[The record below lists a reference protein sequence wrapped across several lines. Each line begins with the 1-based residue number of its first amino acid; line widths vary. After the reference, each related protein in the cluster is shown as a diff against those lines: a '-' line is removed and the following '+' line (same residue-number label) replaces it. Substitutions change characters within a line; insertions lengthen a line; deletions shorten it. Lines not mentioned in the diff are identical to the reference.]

1 MKTKLKKRLAGTLA
15 PPLILLLALLA
26 WPAAGQQ
33 LKCVTNDAVVLA
45 NTANALAS
53 DGVMLDYSQYI
64 GVELSANL
72 AGTNAYTNTVLLNTV
87 LETSITG
94 TNWYTNGYSFNY
106 LITSTNSPPTNFSIN
121 VGGVRYIR
129 KKTFTATGTS
139 HVTNLNLCI
148 FPKREGW

>member
-1 MKTKLKKRLAGTLA
+1 MK
-15 PPLILLLALLA
+15 ILSLGFFVSLLTSLAL
-26 WPAAGQQ
+26 PAPAQN
-33 LKCVTNDAVVLA
+33 LVCLTNDAVVGA
-45 NTANALAS
+45 NTANTLAS
-53 DGVMLDYSQYI
+53 DGVRLDYNQYL

-87 LETSITG
+87 LETSMTG

-106 LITSTNSPPTNFSIN
+106 LITSTNSPPTNFTIN
-121 VGGVRYIR
+121 VGGVRFIR

-139 HVTNLNLCI
+139 HVTNLNFCV